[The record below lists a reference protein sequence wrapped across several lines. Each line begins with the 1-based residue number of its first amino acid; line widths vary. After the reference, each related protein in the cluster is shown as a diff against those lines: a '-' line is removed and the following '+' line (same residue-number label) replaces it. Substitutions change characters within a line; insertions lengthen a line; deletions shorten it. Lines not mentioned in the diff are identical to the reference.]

1 MIPGSAFFQIDAS
14 ILNDLNL
21 LGVVGPVLGALVVGG
36 ITVLFVSRYR
46 RCPANKVLVISGRV
60 WGAMARPSASPA
72 AARSSGR

>member
-36 ITVLFVSRYR
+36 ITVLFVTRYR
-46 RCPANKVLVISGRV
+46 RCPANRCS
-60 WGAMARPSASPA
+60 
-72 AARSSGR
+72 